1 MMKAQEPAKGILR
14 TNDFGDS
21 KWYQVVCDCGDNDC
35 THTIAVEAED
45 YGVTVTVY
53 TQQKTNFWSKTRW
66 HHIWQLLTKG
76 QACFETSIVLD
87 KQVAL
92 NYANVL
98 QSAVSDVEEFRNQHG
113 KNQSK

>member
-1 MMKAQEPAKGILR
+1 MKAEKPAQGVLQMH
-14 TNDFGDS
+14 DWGPS
-21 KWYQVVCDCGDNDC
+21 KMYKVVCECGDDDC
-35 THTIAVEAED
+35 SHTIDVEAED
-45 YGVTVTVY
+45 FGVTVTVY

-76 QACFETSIVLD
+76 QACFETSIVL
-87 KQVAL
+87 KEQVAL

-98 QSAVSDVEEFRNQHG
+98 QSAVKDVEEFRKKQHG